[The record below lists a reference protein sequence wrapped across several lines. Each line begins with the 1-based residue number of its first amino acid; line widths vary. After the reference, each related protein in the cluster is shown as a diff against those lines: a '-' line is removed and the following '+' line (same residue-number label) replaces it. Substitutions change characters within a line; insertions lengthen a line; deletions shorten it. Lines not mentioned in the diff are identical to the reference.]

1 MQPSVATEPCFFF
14 IDYGIVDLA
23 SMISVLTLVQL
34 KFHLACCHRHGMP
47 RIGRRASL
55 NNIIWPWHVVSEFMC
70 ARFEAL
76 LDEGSSYILN
86 SSAFWFMYNAGCTCK
101 LLKAVRYFR
110 SSGSILDRKL
120 TNSRSLR
127 STMHTTN
134 DLIASFVF
142 R

>member
-1 MQPSVATEPCFFF
+1 
-14 IDYGIVDLA
+14 
-23 SMISVLTLVQL
+23 
-34 KFHLACCHRHGMP
+34 
-47 RIGRRASL
+47 
-55 NNIIWPWHVVSEFMC
+55 MC
-70 ARFEAL
+70 AKFEAL

-86 SSAFWFMYNAGCTCK
+86 SSEFRFMYNAGSTCK